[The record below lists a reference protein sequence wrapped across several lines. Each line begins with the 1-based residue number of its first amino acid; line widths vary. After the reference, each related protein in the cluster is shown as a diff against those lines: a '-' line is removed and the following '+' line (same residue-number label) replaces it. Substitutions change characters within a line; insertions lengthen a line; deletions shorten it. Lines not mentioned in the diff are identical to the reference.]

1 MRHFFRYLWLA
12 CMLTFVTDLVAQT
25 TKWQAIH
32 EVKRKE
38 TIFGI
43 SRNYGLTVQ
52 ELIEANPI
60 LNTPGYELKKGE
72 VLNIPYPKTKPQT
85 ATPQPKTATAAV
97 TSSKSSV
104 STSSASGKKLF
115 RLGVLLPLHDI
126 NGDGKRMVEYYR
138 GVLMACD
145 SLKKTGV
152 SVDVRAWNCAED
164 ADAHQLLQSNGAS
177 DCDLIIGPLYSK
189 QMNAVSEFSVAH
201 DIKILIPFSI
211 NAPQLY
217 ANRNIYQVFQN
228 ANDINENTI
237 QRFMQQFKGYHPVF
251 IDCND
256 TTSRKGIF
264 TFNIRRRMEAAG
276 IEYSLTNLKSSDA
289 LFQRAFSTTQRNIVV
304 LNTGRSQEL
313 SVAFAKINNVKMN
326 VPELQISMFGYPEWV
341 SYTRQHM
348 DNFYRYDTYIP
359 TAFYTNPASAQYARF
374 QQKYRSNFHADMMRT
389 LPRFAMTG
397 FDHTMYFVK
406 GMLQYGK
413 DFTGAIGMVGYTPF
427 QTPLHFERVANGGL
441 QNKALLFVHYTPDHR
456 VETVNF

>member
-1 MRHFFRYLWLA
+1 MRHFFRYFWLA
-12 CMLTFVTDLVAQT
+12 CMLTFVTDMVAQT
-25 TKWQAIH
+25 TKWQAVH
-32 EVKRKE
+32 EVKKKE

-43 SRNYGLTVQ
+43 SRSYGLTVQ

-60 LNTPGYELKKGE
+60 LNTPGYELQKGAI
-72 VLNIPYPKTKPQT
+72 LNIPYPKTKPQVT
-85 ATPQPKTATAAV
+85 TPQPKTVTAAS
-97 TSSKSSV
+97 TKSTATTLSS
-104 STSSASGKKLF
+104 SGKKQF

-126 NGDGKRMVEYYR
+126 NGDGKRMTEYYR

-145 SLKKTGV
+145 SLKKTGI
-152 SVDVRAWNCAED
+152 SIDVCAWNCAED
-164 ADAHQLLQSNGAS
+164 ADTHQLLKSNGAA

-189 QMNAVSEFSVAH
+189 QMSALSEFSIAH
-201 DIKILIPFSI
+201 DIKILVPFSI

-217 ANRNIYQVFQN
+217 ANRNIFQVYQN
-228 ANDINENTI
+228 TNDLNENTI
-237 QRFMQQFKGYHPVF
+237 QCFLQQFKGYHPVF

-264 TFNIRRRMEAAG
+264 TYNIRRRMEAAG
-276 IEYSLTNLKSSDA
+276 IEYSLTNLKSSDP
-289 LFQRAFSTTQRNIVV
+289 LFQRAFSTTEPNIVV

-326 VPELQISMFGYPEWV
+326 APELRISMFGYPEWV

-348 DNFYRYDTYIP
+348 DNFYRFDTYIP
-359 TAFYTNPASAQYARF
+359 TPSYVNPASGQYTRF

-406 GMLQYGK
+406 GMMKYGK
-413 DFTGAIGMVGYTPF
+413 DFAGTIGMVGYTPF

-441 QNKALLFVHYTPDHR
+441 QNKALLFVHYTPEHR